1 MKVIAL
7 IFSLFLSLIISA
19 NEDNKLTVHM
29 DGLTVEVLNF
39 EEGDKLKLFELETGD
54 HILSKSY
61 SLIDLS
67 QLPVGSYLLE
77 NNEGKSLVINR
88 QEEELM
94 IDGAVILQEEEF
106 IVEDDAQ
113 LADVSGDE
121 EMNVEKDFIN
131 NYVNSNQNLLNI
143 EREGDVI
150 VVLDFEDG
158 DKLKL
163 FEVKD
168 TIHVLS
174 KTTNEIDLSQ
184 LPVGLYILEN
194 SKGDSVVVEKFIE
207 TQATLTDL

>member
-39 EEGDKLKLFELETGD
+39 EEGDKLKLFEVETGD

-67 QLPVGSYLLE
+67 QLPIGSYLLE
-77 NNEGKSLVINR
+77 NNEGKSLIINR
-88 QEEELM
+88 QEEELV
-94 IDGAVILQEEEF
+94 IDGAVVLQEEDF
-106 IVEDDAQ
+106 IVEDES
-113 LADVSGDE
+113 LVADLNGE
-121 EMNVEKDFIN
+121 EEVNVEQDFIN
-131 NYVNSNQNLLNI
+131 NYVSSNQNLLNI
-143 EREGDVI
+143 ERQGDII
-150 VVLDFEDG
+150 VVVDFEEG

-194 SKGDSVVVEKFIE
+194 SNGDSVVVEKFIE

>member
-77 NNEGKSLVINR
+77 NNAGKSLVINR

>member
-19 NEDNKLTVHM
+19 NEDNKLTVQM

-106 IVEDDAQ
+106 IVGDDAQ
-113 LADVSGDE
+113 FADVTGDE

-143 EREGDVI
+143 ERQGDII
-150 VVLDFEDG
+150 VVVDFEEG

>member
-106 IVEDDAQ
+106 IVGDDAQ
-113 LADVSGDE
+113 FADVTGDE

-143 EREGDVI
+143 ERQGDII
-150 VVLDFEDG
+150 VVVDFEEG

>member
-143 EREGDVI
+143 EREGDII